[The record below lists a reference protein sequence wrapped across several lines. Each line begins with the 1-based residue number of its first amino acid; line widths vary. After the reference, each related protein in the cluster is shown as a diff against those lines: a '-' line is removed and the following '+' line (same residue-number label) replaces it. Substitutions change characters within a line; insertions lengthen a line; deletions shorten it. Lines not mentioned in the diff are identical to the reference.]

1 MSAAIS
7 ALEQQ
12 QSHNVTHAVSE
23 GGTMGTF
30 CREEIEMFCLA
41 RLINCYIDTDPENNF
56 IDWYSSADPKGLRG
70 MFELCHLMIVQPCWT
85 ESGFQRAKTTILS
98 NSRAVNKSM
107 ERANHDKILH
117 MVFGEDRRFR
127 EPNAEEIEA
136 LTLEGCREVLE
147 KFMRPDNIEVCP
159 RHMRIVNQVELARLI
174 MFYLLLHLTTMLGL
188 KQ

>member
-1 MSAAIS
+1 
-7 ALEQQ
+7 
-12 QSHNVTHAVSE
+12 
-23 GGTMGTF
+23 MGQF

-56 IDWYSSADPKGLRG
+56 IDWYSSSDTRGLRG
-70 MFELCHLMIVQPCWT
+70 MFELCHLMIMQPCWT
-85 ESGFQRAKTTILS
+85 ESGFRRAKTTILS

-136 LTLEGCREVLE
+136 LTLEGCRAVLE
-147 KFMRPDNIEVCP
+147 KFMRPDNIEVPP
-159 RHMRIVNQVELARLI
+159 RLLPLLACGGHTMHVLHSAACWELFAVPAGDA
-174 MFYLLLHLTTMLGL
+174 HGCGE
-188 KQ
+188 QGC